1 MLKISILI
9 FATMIIIGCKYD
21 DKYTN
26 NPIPKISNISTNQ
39 LEYTQFTD
47 TVVIA
52 LDYQDGDG
60 DLGFESADSLSVE
73 VKDIRFAK
81 ADYYHLKPLSPV
93 GNRIAISGKIRI
105 SLKNIFLFGAGNLES
120 TKFQIRIKDRS
131 QNWSNVLLTKSIN
144 IKK

>member
-1 MLKISILI
+1 M
-9 FATMIIIGCKYD
+9 FFGCKYD

-26 NPIPKISNISTNQ
+26 DPIPKISNISTNQ
-39 LEYTQFTD
+39 MEYTQFTD
-47 TVVIA
+47 TVVIG

-81 ADYYHLKPLSPV
+81 ADYYHLKPLSPL
-93 GNRIAISGKIRI
+93 GKRIAISGKISI
-105 SLKNIFLFGAGNLES
+105 SLKNIFLIGAGNLES

-131 QNWSNVLLTKSIN
+131 QNWSNVLLTKSIT